1 VTLIFKAFDTV
12 DEPADSHSTVREE
25 GAGRAERHGHAE
37 TQHAKIARMK
47 SFASVAL
54 VALGLVGCRMTDD
67 SHAPDAGLGSAPTAH
82 ASTASTAVPA
92 PATAATAPTAHLPA
106 PAAALAQGEPWN
118 PKQIDWLSLEAG
130 LQRAKTEKKPV
141 CLVLY
146 TTWCPHCRNYGQ
158 VFADPRVVERARRF
172 VMIRIDADADD
183 ATSKKYSPDG
193 TYIPRTFFLGPD
205 GKLDATLHADRPQFQ
220 YFYDEHDPSAL
231 LRGMDAALLA
241 LAK

>member
-1 VTLIFKAFDTV
+1 MRWTSRPIHLQLYVKKA
-12 DEPADSHSTVREE
+12 R
-25 GAGRAERHGHAE
+25 GARKDAGPPSWRRR
-37 TQHAKIARMK
+37 AKIARMK
-47 SFASVAL
+47 SSMGVAL
-54 VALGLVGCRMTDD
+54 AFVGLVACRMTED
-67 SHAPDAGLGSAPTAH
+67 SRAPDAGLGSART
-82 ASTASTAVPA
+82 TASNASLPTV
-92 PATAATAPTAHLPA
+92 TAATAPSLSGTAGPA
-106 PAAALAQGEPWN
+106 VVAEGEPWN
-118 PKQIDWLSLEAG
+118 PKQIDWLSIEVG
-130 LQRAKTEKKPV
+130 MQRAKAEKKPV

-193 TYIPRTFFLGPD
+193 TYIPRTFFLGSD